1 MDDIQGNTIVDSME
15 VPVTEETK
23 AKLKVGKNSVIT
35 DVGTLNIKSRLNL
48 ENDKVEEEKP
58 QTNGLHQMNG
68 VCESLQS
75 NSDSATSEIQSQNVE
90 TSHVNLNQPGKKF
103 PLFV

>member
-1 MDDIQGNTIVDSME
+1 MDGIEGTTIMDSME
-15 VPVTEETK
+15 VPVTEATK
-23 AKLKVGKNSVIT
+23 GKLKLGKSSVMT

-48 ENDKVEEEKP
+48 ENDKVEEKP

-75 NSDSATSEIQSQNVE
+75 NPESTASEVQPQNVE
-90 TSHVNLNQPGKKF
+90 TSHVNLNQPGKRIF
-103 PLFV
+103 I